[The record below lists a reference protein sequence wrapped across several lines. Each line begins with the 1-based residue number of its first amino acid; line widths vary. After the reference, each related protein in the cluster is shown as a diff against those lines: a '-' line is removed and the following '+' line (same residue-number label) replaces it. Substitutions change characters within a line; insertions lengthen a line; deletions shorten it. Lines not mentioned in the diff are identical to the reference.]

1 MPPQG
6 TPDTSETELTLIRIQ
21 PNSIS
26 KTLVLEQE
34 CGYTQLLIDA
44 GVHVLRHNLSAIG
57 RASTA
62 GVTRELEEGRHHLLL
77 ADLPVEGR
85 TSKREIRTTVL

>member
-1 MPPQG
+1 M
-6 TPDTSETELTLIRIQ
+6 
-21 PNSIS
+21 
-26 KTLVLEQE
+26 LEQE

-57 RASTA
+57 RASTS
-62 GVTRELEEGRHHLLL
+62 GVTRELKEGRHHPLL

-85 TSKREIRTTVL
+85 NLKA